1 MELQNKLVALD
12 KELAQYGS
20 LVIGFSGGVDS
31 TFLVSEAFK
40 VLGDKVLAVTIDSA
54 FCPRREIQEAQ
65 ELAAGIGVKHRLLTV
80 KPLNDK
86 SVAAN
91 PPNRCYYCKKN
102 IFFELLAVAGA
113 EGLAYVA
120 DGSNVDDDQDYRPGR
135 KALQELK
142 IVSPLR
148 QAGLSKA
155 DIRAL
160 SKERGLATWQ
170 KESAACLASRI
181 PYGEELTTEK
191 LKRVE
196 AAETFLMPLK
206 LKHLRVRSHGNLARI
221 EVSAEDFPKLLAEP
235 FKMKLITSFKEF
247 GFKFVTLDLEGYRT
261 GSLNEALP
269 KKAENATI
277 KI

>member
-1 MELQNKLVALD
+1 MKLQNKLVTLD
-12 KELAQYGS
+12 RELARYGS

-40 VLGDKVLAVTIDSA
+40 VLGSKVLAVTVDSA

-65 ELAAGIGVKHRLLTV
+65 ELAAVIGVKHQLLQV
-80 KPLNDK
+80 RPLSDK
-86 SVAAN
+86 KVAAN
-91 PPNRCYYCKKN
+91 PPDRCYYCKKK
-102 IFFELLAVAGA
+102 IFSELLAVAQAAGIT
-113 EGLAYVA
+113 YVA
-120 DGSNVDDDQDYRPGR
+120 DGSNVDDDKDYRPGR
-135 KALQELK
+135 KALQELQ

-148 QAGLSKA
+148 QAGLTKA

-160 SKERGLATWQ
+160 SKERGLPTWQ

-191 LKRVE
+191 LRRVE
-196 AAETFLMPLK
+196 EAEAFLAPLK
-206 LKHLRVRSHGNLARI
+206 LQHLRVRSHGNLARI
-221 EVSAEDFPKLLAEP
+221 EVSEADFPKLLAEP